1 MSDTLQTFW
10 LSALDKILS
19 NLPAIIAAA
28 AAAWVVVVRSNK
40 KTEEKGN
47 ETNRIVQRNTDEQ
60 NRKLEAVHETVNG
73 NYTALQAKYD
83 AALATIAAQH
93 EQLSARAAKRS
104 TDP

>member
-1 MSDTLQTFW
+1 MTETVQQTL
-10 LSALDKILS
+10 LSALQLILS

-47 ETNRIVQRNTDEQ
+47 ETNQIVERNTAEQ
-60 NRKLEAVHETVNG
+60 NKKLEAVHETVNG

-83 AALATIAAQH
+83 AALATIQAQKDLLA
-93 EQLSARAAKRS
+93 ERAAKRS